1 MLPCNTNVNAMPRKV
16 RCALDIGNNTI
27 TDVKKLTYATDW
39 SGQITV
45 GQVVS
50 AYISAT
56 IPTPSFSLAGANVSH
71 SMGIGDPVEWVQ
83 IGTYRIDEE
92 SIRTRQGYTTFSAYD
107 KLRYA
112 INTYQSTG
120 DKTLQAICNE
130 VCAALGITSTT
141 LPVSITIDS
150 SMLDGYTLR
159 DVLGFI
165 AGYCGRNAYLS
176 PYGALQLRWFSS
188 VGYTADG
195 TRANIPYIG
204 ENNCTVSRLIC
215 QTQDGVIT
223 SGSGE
228 GIYFTCPFMTQAR
241 LNAMLSGLSLTYR
254 KADVDIPYGNFC
266 LQSGDIITVS
276 TTGSDLSVPIMSNSW
291 SYDGGLSSAVTSYGV
306 SDYTGTANNAEHSV
320 SAQRV
325 QNILREKE
333 AANRAHS
340 ELETATQIITG
351 AVGGYIKI
359 NFGNDG
365 KTAELLVMDQPDI
378 NQALNVWVFNQNG
391 LGHMERESTSDPF
404 GTMNVALTRTG
415 TVAADRIAGTMISG
429 VGIENVAPGTVSRPK
444 IVLAEGVIYFQRVA
458 ADPDGSVYQIGAIK
472 YVPRSAFDEID
483 ALSIHVQQGKTV
495 TIGYEN
501 SGDGHDEFVYYS
513 DLSAPNVPSD
523 AAKFNFWGDLRI
535 YSDFH
540 WISLTDLDK
549 RIEQQRL
556 ALADVVDNSP
566 KNKYHYDGFVNG
578 TSGSSLTWTINS
590 DDSITVNGT
599 YSGNSY
605 IYLTINGSAANVDS
619 FCDGN
624 HILSGCPEGGS
635 DTTFKMY
642 AAKGYY
648 TRTDYGSGVVLDE
661 TNERGI
667 LCVIYIKAG
676 YTCNDLTF
684 RPMICTKA
692 AFAVSTRPVPWCPT
706 NRDLYNMIQNL

>member
-1 MLPCNTNVNAMPRKV
+1 MLPCSTNVNAMPRKV
-16 RCALDIGNNTI
+16 RCALDIGNDTI

-71 SMGIGDPVEWVQ
+71 SMGIGDPVEWVH

-92 SIRTRQGYTTFSAYD
+92 SIRTRQGYTSFSAYD

-112 INTYQSTG
+112 INTYHSTG

-150 SMLDGYTLR
+150 SILDGYTLR

-204 ENNCTVSRLIC
+204 ENNCTVGRLIC
-215 QTQDGVIT
+215 QTSDGVLT

-276 TTGSDLSVPIMSNSW
+276 TTGSNLSVPIMSNSW

-325 QNILREKE
+325 QNILREKK
-333 AANRAHS
+333 AANRVT
-340 ELETATQIITG
+340 EEIKYATDLITG
-351 AVGGYIKI
+351 ATGGIIRI
-359 NFGNDG
+359 NMGGNG
-365 KTAELLVMDQPDI
+365 KPAEFLILSNGDIATAQRVFR
-378 NQALNVWVFNQNG
+378 LNENG
-391 LGHMERESTSDPF
+391 LGFSQNGYNGPYETAITYDGHL
-404 GTMNVALTRTG
+404 VAD
-415 TVAADRIAGTMISG
+415 VIAGNKISG
-429 VGIENVAPGTVSRPK
+429 VALESTESGNNVSQALITSGTYSINRLYNDTVYPIGRIQFIPASGYYSTDTMAIEVE
-444 IVLAEGVIYFQRVA
+444 EG
-458 ADPDGSVYQIGAIK
+458 K
-472 YVPRSAFDEID
+472 N
-483 ALSIHVQQGKTV
+483 V
-495 TIGYEN
+495 TIGDTTSPKFIFISNDN
-501 SGDGHDEFVYYS
+501 SPDMFRFYGVSTFYDNIHVESNKDIIIE
-513 DLSAPNVPSD
+513 DLN
-523 AAKFNFWGDLRI
+523 NQT
-535 YSDFH
+535 H
-540 WISLTDLDK
+540 SLLDK
-549 RIEQQRL
+549 IAELESRIEQLER
-556 ALADVVDNSP
+556 ALDN
-566 KNKYHYDGFVNG
+566 G
-578 TSGSSLTWTINS
+578 
-590 DDSITVNGT
+590 
-599 YSGNSY
+599 
-605 IYLTINGSAANVDS
+605 
-619 FCDGN
+619 
-624 HILSGCPEGGS
+624 
-635 DTTFKMY
+635 
-642 AAKGYY
+642 
-648 TRTDYGSGVVLDE
+648 
-661 TNERGI
+661 
-667 LCVIYIKAG
+667 
-676 YTCNDLTF
+676 
-684 RPMICTKA
+684 
-692 AFAVSTRPVPWCPT
+692 
-706 NRDLYNMIQNL
+706 Q

>member
-1 MLPCNTNVNAMPRKV
+1 MLPCSTNVNAMPRRV
-16 RCALDIGNNTI
+16 RCALDIGNDTI

-92 SIRTRQGYTTFSAYD
+92 SIRTRQGYTSFSAYD

-112 INTYQSTG
+112 INTYHSTG

-150 SMLDGYTLR
+150 SILDGYTLR

-215 QTQDGVIT
+215 QTQDGVLT

-241 LNAMLSGLSLTYR
+241 LNAMLSGLSMTYR

-276 TTGSDLSVPIMSNSW
+276 TTGSNLSVPIMSNSW

-325 QNILREKE
+325 QNILREKK
-333 AANRAHS
+333 AANRVT
-340 ELETATQIITG
+340 EEIKYATDLITG
-351 AVGGYIKI
+351 ATGGIIRI
-359 NFGNDG
+359 NMGGNG
-365 KTAELLVMDQPDI
+365 KPAEFLILSNGDIATAQRVFR
-378 NQALNVWVFNQNG
+378 LNENG
-391 LGHMERESTSDPF
+391 LGFSQNGYNGPYETAITYDGHL
-404 GTMNVALTRTG
+404 VAD
-415 TVAADRIAGTMISG
+415 VIAGNKISG
-429 VGIENVAPGTVSRPK
+429 VALESTESGNNVSQALITSGTYSINRLYNDTVYPIGRIQFIPASGYYSTDTLAIEVEEGKNITIGDTTSPKFIFISDDSSPDMFRFYGISTFYDDIHVESNK
-444 IVLAEGVIYFQRVA
+444 DIILEDMY
-458 ADPDGSVYQIGAIK
+458 DPDSTGNK
-472 YVPRSAFDEID
+472 
-483 ALSIHVQQGKTV
+483 
-495 TIGYEN
+495 
-501 SGDGHDEFVYYS
+501 
-513 DLSAPNVPSD
+513 
-523 AAKFNFWGDLRI
+523 
-535 YSDFH
+535 
-540 WISLTDLDK
+540 SLLDK
-549 RIEQQRL
+549 IQNLEQRIEQLER
-556 ALADVVDNSP
+556 ALDN
-566 KNKYHYDGFVNG
+566 G
-578 TSGSSLTWTINS
+578 
-590 DDSITVNGT
+590 
-599 YSGNSY
+599 
-605 IYLTINGSAANVDS
+605 
-619 FCDGN
+619 
-624 HILSGCPEGGS
+624 
-635 DTTFKMY
+635 
-642 AAKGYY
+642 
-648 TRTDYGSGVVLDE
+648 
-661 TNERGI
+661 
-667 LCVIYIKAG
+667 
-676 YTCNDLTF
+676 
-684 RPMICTKA
+684 
-692 AFAVSTRPVPWCPT
+692 
-706 NRDLYNMIQNL
+706 Q

>member
-1 MLPCNTNVNAMPRKV
+1 MLPCSTNVNAMPRKV
-16 RCALDIGNNTI
+16 RCALDIGNDTI

-56 IPTPSFSLAGANVSH
+56 VPTPNFSLAGANVSH

-92 SIRTRQGYTTFSAYD
+92 SIRTRQGYTSFSAYD

-112 INTYQSTG
+112 INTYHSTG

-150 SMLDGYTLR
+150 SILDGYTLR

-165 AGYCGRNAYLS
+165 AGYCGKNAYLS

-215 QTQDGVIT
+215 QTQDGVLT

-241 LNAMLSGLSLTYR
+241 LNAMLSGLTLTYR

-276 TTGSDLSVPIMSNSW
+276 TTGSNLSVPIMSNSW

-325 QNILREKE
+325 QNILREKK
-333 AANRAHS
+333 AANRVT
-340 ELETATQIITG
+340 EEIKYATDLITG
-351 AVGGYIKI
+351 ATGGIIRI
-359 NFGNDG
+359 NMGGNG
-365 KTAELLVMDQPDI
+365 KPAEFLILSNGDIATAQRVFR
-378 NQALNVWVFNQNG
+378 LNENG
-391 LGHMERESTSDPF
+391 LGFSQNGYNGPYETAITYDGHL
-404 GTMNVALTRTG
+404 VAD
-415 TVAADRIAGTMISG
+415 VIAGNKISG
-429 VGIENVAPGTVSRPK
+429 VALESTEEN
-444 IVLAEGVIYFQRVA
+444 L
-458 ADPDGSVYQIGAIK
+458 
-472 YVPRSAFDEID
+472 SA
-483 ALSIHVQQGKTV
+483 
-495 TIGYEN
+495 
-501 SGDGHDEFVYYS
+501 
-513 DLSAPNVPSD
+513 DLSQILITGGSIEINDIYNNIVATKGRIRYKHQTGIYDTPTLAIEVEHGNNVSIGETDSQKLVYISD
-523 AAKFNFWGDLRI
+523 PGQDEETFRI
-535 YSDFH
+535 YGEVKVFSDI
-540 WISLTDLDK
+540 WLPNMYNPDSNGSLLAK
-549 RIEQQRL
+549 IQELEQRIEVLEQ
-556 ALADVVDNSP
+556 ALDN
-566 KNKYHYDGFVNG
+566 G
-578 TSGSSLTWTINS
+578 
-590 DDSITVNGT
+590 
-599 YSGNSY
+599 
-605 IYLTINGSAANVDS
+605 
-619 FCDGN
+619 
-624 HILSGCPEGGS
+624 
-635 DTTFKMY
+635 
-642 AAKGYY
+642 
-648 TRTDYGSGVVLDE
+648 
-661 TNERGI
+661 
-667 LCVIYIKAG
+667 
-676 YTCNDLTF
+676 
-684 RPMICTKA
+684 
-692 AFAVSTRPVPWCPT
+692 
-706 NRDLYNMIQNL
+706 Q

>member
-1 MLPCNTNVNAMPRKV
+1 MLPCSTNVNAMPRKV
-16 RCALDIGNNTI
+16 RCALDIGNDTI

-92 SIRTRQGYTTFSAYD
+92 SIRTRQGYTMFNAYD

-112 INTYQSTG
+112 INTYQSALTFPA
-120 DKTLQAICNE
+120 TLQAICNE
-130 VCAALGITSTT
+130 VCGLIGITSVT
-141 LPVSITIDS
+141 LPVNPTIEENN
-150 SMLDGYTLR
+150 LDGYTLR

-254 KADVDIPYGNFC
+254 KAEVDIPYGNFC

-276 TTGSDLSVPIMSNSW
+276 TTGSNLSVPIMSNSW

-325 QNILREKE
+325 QNILREKK
-333 AANRAHS
+333 AANRVT
-340 ELETATQIITG
+340 EEIKYATDLITG
-351 AVGGYIKI
+351 ATGGIIRI
-359 NFGNDG
+359 NMGGNG
-365 KTAELLVMDQPDI
+365 KPAEFLILSNGDIATAQRVFR
-378 NQALNVWVFNQNG
+378 LNENG
-391 LGHMERESTSDPF
+391 LGFSQNGYNGPYETAITYDGHL
-404 GTMNVALTRTG
+404 VAD
-415 TVAADRIAGTMISG
+415 VIAGNKISG
-429 VGIENVAPGTVSRPK
+429 VALESTEEN
-444 IVLAEGVIYFQRVA
+444 L
-458 ADPDGSVYQIGAIK
+458 
-472 YVPRSAFDEID
+472 SA
-483 ALSIHVQQGKTV
+483 
-495 TIGYEN
+495 
-501 SGDGHDEFVYYS
+501 
-513 DLSAPNVPSD
+513 DLSQVLITGGSIEINELFNNVVSTKGRIRYKHQTGIYDTPTLAIEVEHGNNVSIGETDSQKLVYISD
-523 AAKFNFWGDLRI
+523 PGQDEETFRI
-535 YSDFH
+535 YGEVKVFSDMWFPNMYNPDSNG
-540 WISLTDLDK
+540 SLLAK
-549 RIEQQRL
+549 LQELEERIEILEQ
-556 ALADVVDNSP
+556 ALDN
-566 KNKYHYDGFVNG
+566 G
-578 TSGSSLTWTINS
+578 
-590 DDSITVNGT
+590 
-599 YSGNSY
+599 
-605 IYLTINGSAANVDS
+605 
-619 FCDGN
+619 
-624 HILSGCPEGGS
+624 
-635 DTTFKMY
+635 
-642 AAKGYY
+642 
-648 TRTDYGSGVVLDE
+648 
-661 TNERGI
+661 
-667 LCVIYIKAG
+667 
-676 YTCNDLTF
+676 
-684 RPMICTKA
+684 
-692 AFAVSTRPVPWCPT
+692 
-706 NRDLYNMIQNL
+706 Q

>member
-1 MLPCNTNVNAMPRKV
+1 MLPCSTNVNAMPRKV
-16 RCALDIGNNTI
+16 RCALDIGNDTI

-56 IPTPSFSLAGANVSH
+56 VPTPNFSLAGANVSH

-92 SIRTRQGYTTFSAYD
+92 SIRTRQGYTSFSAYD

-112 INTYQSTG
+112 INTYHSTG

-150 SMLDGYTLR
+150 SILDGYTLR

-165 AGYCGRNAYLS
+165 AGYCGKNAYLS

-215 QTQDGVIT
+215 QTQDGVLT

-241 LNAMLSGLSLTYR
+241 LNAMLSGLPLTYR

-276 TTGSDLSVPIMSNSW
+276 TTGSNLSVPIMSNSW

-325 QNILREKE
+325 QNILREKK
-333 AANRAHS
+333 AANRVT
-340 ELETATQIITG
+340 EEIKYATDLITG
-351 AVGGYIKI
+351 ATGGIIRI
-359 NFGNDG
+359 NMGGNG
-365 KTAELLVMDQPDI
+365 KPAEFLILSNGDIATAQRVFR
-378 NQALNVWVFNQNG
+378 LNENG
-391 LGHMERESTSDPF
+391 LGFSQNGYNGPYETAITYDGHL
-404 GTMNVALTRTG
+404 VAD
-415 TVAADRIAGTMISG
+415 VIAGNKISG
-429 VGIENVAPGTVSRPK
+429 VALESTEEN
-444 IVLAEGVIYFQRVA
+444 L
-458 ADPDGSVYQIGAIK
+458 
-472 YVPRSAFDEID
+472 SA
-483 ALSIHVQQGKTV
+483 
-495 TIGYEN
+495 
-501 SGDGHDEFVYYS
+501 
-513 DLSAPNVPSD
+513 DLSQILITGGSIEINDIYNNIVATKGRIRYKHQTGIYDTPTLAIEVEHGNNVSIGETDSQKLVYISD
-523 AAKFNFWGDLRI
+523 PGQDEETFRI
-535 YSDFH
+535 YGEVKVFSDI
-540 WISLTDLDK
+540 WLPNMYNPDSNGSLLAK
-549 RIEQQRL
+549 IQELEQRIEVLEQ
-556 ALADVVDNSP
+556 ALDN
-566 KNKYHYDGFVNG
+566 G
-578 TSGSSLTWTINS
+578 
-590 DDSITVNGT
+590 
-599 YSGNSY
+599 
-605 IYLTINGSAANVDS
+605 
-619 FCDGN
+619 
-624 HILSGCPEGGS
+624 
-635 DTTFKMY
+635 
-642 AAKGYY
+642 
-648 TRTDYGSGVVLDE
+648 
-661 TNERGI
+661 
-667 LCVIYIKAG
+667 
-676 YTCNDLTF
+676 
-684 RPMICTKA
+684 
-692 AFAVSTRPVPWCPT
+692 
-706 NRDLYNMIQNL
+706 Q